1 MASSYT
7 TNFGIEEMGSGDQSG
22 SWGTTTNYNLDILDR
37 IASYVAVTV
46 SSTSHTLTVREA
58 SPDSGTSNV
67 QDGMYRVIKFA
78 DGGDIGGN
86 CTVTVAPN
94 TTAAWFIM
102 ENALSAS
109 RTIDVSQGSGA
120 NVTIQNGKNVI
131 VYCDGGGGTAAVV
144 DALADLQVG
153 SLEVTGAGAID
164 GNATVGGTLGVT
176 GNATLSGTLA
186 VTSTTTLSST
196 VGATGLITG
205 SAGAALNKEDS
216 GTTTILYPL
225 EMKRTSSATP
235 GAGIGVGMNFITE
248 TAGGNDET
256 GGVIESLTTDVT
268 STAENF
274 DMVFKT
280 MKAGATAAEVVR
292 MASTGKVAFANSAY
306 ASVYADA
313 SATSNITLDFN
324 TYQNFYLTASGN
336 VTLDNPTTESVG
348 QSGVIVFEQD
358 GTGSRTL
365 SLGTQFYAPGAA
377 LTISTAASAI
387 DIIPYFV
394 WAADKIALGTPQLAL
409 ANVT

>member
-7 TNFGIEEMGSGDQSG
+7 TNLGIEEMGSGDQAG
-22 SWGTTTNYNLDILDR
+22 SWGTTSNYNWDIMDR
-37 IASYVAVTV
+37 IASYSAVTV

-102 ENALSAS
+102 ANALSAS

-131 VYCDGGGGTAAVV
+131 VYCDGAGGTAAVI
-144 DALADLQVG
+144 DALADLQIAT
-153 SLEVTGAGAID
+153 LECTGDAALD
-164 GNATVGGTLGVT
+164 GNVTVGGTLGVT
-176 GNATLSGTLA
+176 GNTTLSGTLG
-186 VTSTTTLSST
+186 VTSTSTLSALVT
-196 VGATGLITG
+196 A

-225 EMKRTSSATP
+225 EVKRTSSATP

-248 TAGGNDET
+248 TAAGNDET

-280 MKAGATAAEVVR
+280 MKAGATAAEVLR
-292 MASTGKVAFANSAY
+292 MKSSGKVAFANSAY
-306 ASVYADA
+306 SSVFVDA
-313 SATSNITLDFN
+313 TTSGSTVLDFD
-324 TYQNFYLTASGN
+324 TYQNFFLTATGA
-336 VTLDNPTTESVG
+336 VTLANPTTESIG
-348 QSGVIVFEQD
+348 QSGVIVFAQD
-358 GTGSRTL
+358 GSGGQTL
-365 SLGTQFYAPGAA
+365 ALGTQYYAPGAA

>member
-22 SWGTTTNYNLDILDR
+22 SWGTTTNYNLDIMDR
-37 IASYVAVTV
+37 IASYSAVTV

-58 SPDSGTSNV
+58 APGSGTSNV

-78 DGGDIGGN
+78 DSGDIGGN
-86 CTVTVAPN
+86 CTVTVEPN

-102 ENALSAS
+102 ENALSSS

-131 VYCDGGGGTAAVV
+131 VYCDGGGGTAAVI
-144 DALADLQVG
+144 DALADLQIAT
-153 SLEVTGAGAID
+153 LECTGDAALD
-164 GNATVGGTLGVT
+164 GNVTVGGTLGVT
-176 GNATLSGTLA
+176 GNTTLSGTLG
-186 VTSTTTLSST
+186 VTSTSTLSALVT
-196 VGATGLITG
+196 A
-205 SAGAALNKEDS
+205 SAGATINKEDS

-235 GAGIGVGMNFITE
+235 GAGIGVGVNFITE
-248 TAGGNDET
+248 TAAGNDET
-256 GGVIESLTTDVT
+256 GGIIESLTTDVT

-280 MKAGATAAEVVR
+280 MKAGATAAEVLR
-292 MASTGKVAFANSAY
+292 MKSSGKVAFANSAY
-306 ASVYADA
+306 SSVFVDA
-313 SATSNITLDFN
+313 TTSGSTVLDFD
-324 TYQNFYLTASGN
+324 TYQNFFLTATGA
-336 VTLDNPTTESVG
+336 VTLANPTTESIG
-348 QSGVIVFEQD
+348 QSGVIVFAQD
-358 GTGSRTL
+358 GSGGQTL
-365 SLGTQFYAPGAA
+365 ALGTQYYAPGAA

-409 ANVT
+409 ANVP